1 MLTEEDWLEIAG
13 FAFAHRPLLTAVG
26 SLNRLLQATPLPLV
40 ALRARLAQHDEALCA
55 DLGLSGRKALLGRLR
70 EEAAAALS
78 GLDPARAQRL
88 DEWVRKLQ
96 FLTNSFS

>member
-26 SLNRLLQATPLPLV
+26 SLNRLLQVTPLPLV
-40 ALRARLAQHDEALCA
+40 ALRARLAQHDEAALCA
-55 DLGLSGRKALLGRLR
+55 NLGLSGRKALLGRLR

-78 GLDPARAQRL
+78 GLDPARTQRL

-96 FLTNSFS
+96 FF